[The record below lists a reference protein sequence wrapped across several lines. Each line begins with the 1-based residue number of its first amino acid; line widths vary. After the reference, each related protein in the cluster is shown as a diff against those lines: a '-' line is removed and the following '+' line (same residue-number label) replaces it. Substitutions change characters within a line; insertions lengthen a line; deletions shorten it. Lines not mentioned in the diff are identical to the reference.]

1 MLRVFVVL
9 AAASVRPLKTTDQWL
24 TGSAQGLCRN

>member
-9 AAASVRPLKTTDQWL
+9 PAASVRPLNSTDQWL
-24 TGSAQGLCRN
+24 TGSAQGLCRT